1 MHTHIKYIYQHKS
14 SLDENYKIK
23 CVKVKVKKYSIVAAA
38 IAASDMIITQI
49 LILFIQAF

>member
-23 CVKVKVKKYSIVAAA
+23 CVKVKVKKYSIVTAA
-38 IAASDMIITQI
+38 IAASDMITQI